1 MQPLP
6 NKKLNLLKYVPV
18 KKLILDVSF
27 VKFAVDLSPGPSDC
41 VSFGPVEHFELDSGL
56 VAGPTTKPVQSVDL
70 FDQVAFANP
79 AKTMVQM
86 VRPLLLFQIKKVFVL
101 VFCPFHPTKS

>member
-1 MQPLP
+1 MSGATITH
-6 NKKLNLLKYVPV
+6 KNLDILKYVPV

-41 VSFGPVEHFELDSGL
+41 VSFRPVEHFELDSGL

-79 AKTMVQM
+79 AKTKVQM
-86 VRPLLLFQIKKVFVL
+86 VRPLCYSYRSKNFL
-101 VFCPFHPTKS
+101 S

>member
-1 MQPLP
+1 MVQPLP

-27 VKFAVDLSPGPSDC
+27 VECAVDLSPGPSDC

-79 AKTMVQM
+79 AKTKVQM
-86 VRPLLLFQIKKVFVL
+86 VRPLCYFF
-101 VFCPFHPTKS
+101 KSRKFLC